1 MATKIQS
8 KFKEKALDRRKFLA
22 AGLGLVGLSAFG
34 GKKLLSSGL
43 KIGEGLG
50 GASPHPASSQG
61 ATHSGRGHF
70 PSSPIP
76 SSAGSVFSIDPLAPA
91 GKSRVLLIKTDDR
104 ADGVRKAFAFF
115 KDRNPFKGK
124 KVLVK
129 PNFNTSDETPGST
142 HSDTLREILS
152 ELRKAGAGELS
163 IGDRSGPEP
172 TEQVFDKKGIR
183 QLAAAFEARLLNFD
197 ELGPDGYMKVTPPG
211 SHWQDGFLVAR
222 PVVEAEALISTCCL
236 KTHQYGGVFTMSLK
250 NSVGVVPRKGYTYM
264 RELHS
269 SPHQRRMIAEINYAY
284 RPTFVILDGLV
295 AFVDQGPMNGP
306 RKEAHVF
313 LAGIDRVAIDA
324 VAVAILKELGSN
336 DAIMKPRVF
345 EQEQIARAAELG
357 LGVSSPDDII
367 IETLDAASAEYA
379 ARIRSLLT

>member
-1 MATKIQS
+1 MTREIRGKGIA
-8 KFKEKALDRRKFLA
+8 RRKFLL
-22 AGLGLVGLSAFG
+22 AGLGLVGCSTLGAKGLFQSGRASGLPGEAPSASNRGLSGMTASG
-34 GKKLLSSGL
+34 RLSSPVY
-43 KIGEGLG
+43 
-50 GASPHPASSQG
+50 SPDGSHLFPA
-61 ATHSGRGHF
+61 
-70 PSSPIP
+70 
-76 SSAGSVFSIDPLAPA
+76 DPLAPA
-91 GKSRVLLIKTDDR
+91 GKSRVLLIKTDSR

-115 KDRNPFKGK
+115 MDSNPFRSK
-124 KVLVK
+124 KVLIK

-142 HSDTLREILS
+142 HNDTLKEILS
-152 ELRKAGAGELS
+152 ELRIAGAKELT

-183 QLAAAFEARLLNFD
+183 ELARAFEARLLNFD
-197 ELGPDGYMKVTPPG
+197 ELGPDGYVKVTPPG

-222 PVVEAEALISTCCL
+222 PVVEAEALVSTCCL
-236 KTHQYGGVFTMSLK
+236 KTHGFGGVFTMSLK
-250 NSVGVVPRKGYTYM
+250 NSVGIVPRKGYTYM

-284 RPTFVILDGLV
+284 KPTFIILDGLV
-295 AFVDQGPMNGP
+295 AFVDQGPMTGP

-313 LAGIDRVAIDA
+313 LAGVDRVAIDA

-336 DAIMKPRVF
+336 DAIMKPKVF

-367 IETLDAASAEYA
+367 IETLDAASADYA
-379 ARIRSLLT
+379 AKIRPLLS